1 MLISPDTVANVLGS
15 RKFEVIETTGV
26 TVKNPLTMEMKEL
39 PGYVRTNYMMMARP
53 RLDLWPW

>member
-53 RLDLWPW
+53 RLDL